1 MMMRFQL
8 RCSYLAISIAP
19 ADQGLVKI
27 TEGFGAAGV
36 PMLREAGAW
45 GSFKSVGERYGEE
58 NERR

>member
-1 MMMRFQL
+1 M
-8 RCSYLAISIAP
+8 AP

-27 TEGFGAAGV
+27 MDGFGAAGV
-36 PMLREAGAW
+36 PTFKEDGAC